1 MTTSSLIS
9 TLKVSEERQRLI
21 QPFANCTKDV
31 FSMMLNWETELTGI
45 FSMDGFVSQYD
56 CSGFIGVSG
65 ALQGS
70 IVVSVDQIVAF
81 AAAEAFLG
89 SRPNSI
95 NAEVIDMVGELTNM
109 IAGAGKDR
117 IGIAGIALGLPTVI
131 TGRGHTVTFA
141 NSAHVEILQFSS
153 PHGPFTV
160 EIGVRG
166 LKNATSKSK

>member
-1 MTTSSLIS
+1 
-9 TLKVSEERQRLI
+9 
-21 QPFANCTKDV
+21 
-31 FSMMLNWETELTGI
+31 MMLNWETELIGI
-45 FSMDGFVSQYD
+45 HSNDGFMSKYD

-65 ALQGS
+65 PLQGS
-70 IVVSVDQIVAF
+70 IVVSLDQDVAF

-89 SRPNSI
+89 SRPSAI

-117 IGIAGIALGLPTVI
+117 IGIPGITLGLPTVI
-131 TGRGHTVTFA
+131 TGRGHTVTFS

-153 PHGPFTV
+153 PHGQLTV

-166 LKNATSKSK
+166 LN

>member
-1 MTTSSLIS
+1 
-9 TLKVSEERQRLI
+9 
-21 QPFANCTKDV
+21 
-31 FSMMLNWETELTGI
+31 MMLNWETELIGI
-45 FSMDGFVSQYD
+45 HSNDGFMSKYD

-65 ALQGS
+65 PLQGS
-70 IVVSVDQIVAF
+70 IVVSLDQDVAF

-89 SRPNSI
+89 SRPSAI

-117 IGIAGIALGLPTVI
+117 IGIPGITLGLPTVI
-131 TGRGHTVTFA
+131 TGRGHTVTFS

-153 PHGPFTV
+153 PHGQLTV

-166 LKNATSKSK
+166 FN

>member
-1 MTTSSLIS
+1 MSTQTLLSSLRIS
-9 TLKVSEERQRLI
+9 EKRARLI

-31 FSMMLNWETELTGI
+31 FSMMLKWETELIGI
-45 FSMDGFVSQYD
+45 STNEAFLSRFD

-70 IVVSVDQIVAF
+70 IVVSVAQEVAF

-89 SRPNSI
+89 TRPTSI

-117 IGIAGIALGLPTVI
+117 IGIAGITLGLPTVI
-131 TGRGHTVTFA
+131 TGKGHSVSFA

-153 PHGPFTV
+153 PHGQLTV

-166 LKNATSKSK
+166 L

>member
-1 MTTSSLIS
+1 MTTQSLYSMLKIS
-9 TLKVSEERQRLI
+9 EKRQRLV

-31 FSMMLNWETELTGI
+31 FSMMLNWETELIGI
-45 FSMDGFVSQYD
+45 SSNESFVSRYD

-70 IVVSVDQIVAF
+70 IVVSVDQDVAF
-81 AAAEAFLG
+81 AAAESFLG
-89 SRPNSI
+89 SRPTTI

-109 IAGAGKDR
+109 IAGASKDR
-117 IGIAGIALGLPTVI
+117 IGIPGITIGLPTVI
-131 TGRGHTVTFA
+131 TGKGHTVSFA

-153 PHGPFTV
+153 PHGPLTV

-166 LKNATSKSK
+166 L

>member
-1 MTTSSLIS
+1 MTTQSLYSMLKIS
-9 TLKVSEERQRLI
+9 EKRQGLV

-31 FSMMLNWETELTGI
+31 FSMMLNWETELIGI
-45 FSMDGFVSQYD
+45 SSHEAFVSRYD

-70 IVVSVDQIVAF
+70 IVVSVDQDVAF
-81 AAAEAFLG
+81 AAAESFLG
-89 SRPNSI
+89 WRPTSI

-109 IAGAGKDR
+109 IAGASKDR
-117 IGIAGIALGLPTVI
+117 IPGITLGLPTVI
-131 TGRGHTVTFA
+131 TGKGHTVSFA

-153 PHGPFTV
+153 PHGPLTV

-166 LKNATSKSK
+166 L

>member
-1 MTTSSLIS
+1 MTTQSLFSMLKIS
-9 TLKVSEERQRLI
+9 EKRQRLV

-31 FSMMLNWETELTGI
+31 FSMMLNWETELIGI
-45 FSMDGFVSQYD
+45 SSHEAFVSRYD

-70 IVVSVDQIVAF
+70 IVVSVDQDVAF
-81 AAAEAFLG
+81 AAAESFLG
-89 SRPNSI
+89 SRPTSI

-109 IAGAGKDR
+109 IAGASKDR
-117 IGIAGIALGLPTVI
+117 IGIPGITLGLPTVI
-131 TGRGHTVTFA
+131 SGKGHTVSFA

-153 PHGPFTV
+153 PHGPLTV

-166 LKNATSKSK
+166 L

>member
-1 MTTSSLIS
+1 
-9 TLKVSEERQRLI
+9 
-21 QPFANCTKDV
+21 
-31 FSMMLNWETELTGI
+31 MMLNWETELIGI
-45 FSMDGFVSQYD
+45 SANEAFLSRFD

-70 IVVSVDQIVAF
+70 IVVSFAQEVAF

-89 SRPNSI
+89 TRPTSI

-109 IAGAGKDR
+109 IAAASKDR
-117 IGIAGIALGLPTVI
+117 IGIAGITLGLPTVI
-131 TGRGHTVTFA
+131 TGKGHTVSFA

-153 PHGPFTV
+153 PHGQLTV

-166 LKNATSKSK
+166 L

>member
-1 MTTSSLIS
+1 MS
-9 TLKVSEERQRLI
+9 TLTLLASLNISDKRAKLI

-31 FSMMLNWETELTGI
+31 FSMMLNWETELIGI
-45 FSMDGFVSQYD
+45 HTNDAFQSKYD

-70 IVVSVDQIVAF
+70 IVVSVDQDVAF
-81 AAAEAFLG
+81 AAAHSFLG
-89 SRPNSI
+89 ARPNTI

-109 IAGAGKDR
+109 IAGASKDR
-117 IGIAGIALGLPTVI
+117 IGIPGITLGLPTVI
-131 TGRGHTVTFA
+131 TGKQHTVSFA

-153 PHGPFTV
+153 PHGELTV

-166 LKNATSKSK
+166 L